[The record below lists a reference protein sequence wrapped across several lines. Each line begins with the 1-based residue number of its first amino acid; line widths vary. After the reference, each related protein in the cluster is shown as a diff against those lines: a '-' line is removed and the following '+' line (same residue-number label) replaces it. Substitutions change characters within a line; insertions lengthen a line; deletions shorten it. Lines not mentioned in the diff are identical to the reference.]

1 MNVNENLVNVIRG
14 WGGVFSR
21 AFIYGF
27 TLREEAHHGFDSSI
41 NLPGTT
47 NYLFA
52 LQYKRPESKS
62 GRRYRFVIN
71 RNGVQHLM
79 LLIHSIWLR
88 NVWYAFPLF
97 IDTGELSQGSPDF
110 LSRTYFANPADFP
123 AHTFDENIHTVEID
137 EATGR
142 ALVFSDKPIE
152 LRVYR
157 GDKFLEFLKEVKP
170 IMIKEIAVI
179 PVEVVETKLK
189 DLGVNPEI
197 LEKIRRRR
205 KLSQRYTSGFFTL
218 QP

>member
-1 MNVNENLVNVIRG
+1 MNVNENLVNVIRR
-14 WGGVFSR
+14 WGGAFSR
-21 AFIYGF
+21 TFIYGF

-41 NLPGTT
+41 NLPGTA
-47 NYLFA
+47 NYLFT

-71 RNGVQHLM
+71 RNGVQHLIP
-79 LLIHSIWLR
+79 LIHSVWLG
-88 NVWYAFPLF
+88 NVWYTLPLF
-97 IDTGELSQGSPDF
+97 IDTGELSQGSPNF

-142 ALVFSDKPIE
+142 ALVFSDKLIE

-157 GDKFLEFLKEVKP
+157 GDVFIEFLKEVKL
-170 IMIKEIAVI
+170 IMIKETAVV
-179 PVEVVETKLK
+179 PVEVVKTKLK

-197 LEKIRRRR
+197 LEESRRSR